1 MRVWEY
7 GSLDYFPTT
16 LYTYTLTLSYSHT
29 LILKRVLLN
38 LRNKH
43 RDEGEVHTGPLN
55 DILFI
60 LLLFFLIV
68 STLANPNVIKLSQ
81 PKSKSDTKSKQTVVV
96 SIDVNQQ
103 YFVGTTKVNIADL
116 KAHLQPFLAK
126 ETDQPSIVINADK
139 TVPIDDVVAV
149 MRIARELGART
160 VLAVDKKG
168 VQ

>member
-1 MRVWEY
+1 M
-7 GSLDYFPTT
+7 
-16 LYTYTLTLSYSHT
+16 
-29 LILKRVLLN
+29 N
-38 LRNKH
+38 LRKRH

-81 PKSKSDTKSKQTVVV
+81 PKAKSDTKSKQTVVV
-96 SIDVNQQ
+96 SIDANKQF
-103 YFVGTTKVNIADL
+103 YVGTTKVSLAEL
-116 KAHLQPFLAK
+116 RAKLQPFLAK

-139 TVPIDDVVAV
+139 SVPVEDVVAV
-149 MRIARELGART
+149 MRVARELGART
-160 VLAVDKKG
+160 VLAVDKNG